1 MAVKP
6 IPDGYH
12 TLTPYLTVRG
22 VAKLIDF
29 LKQAFDAQEVERMAQ
44 PDGTVRHAEVR
55 IGDSI
60 VMLGEAGGQWQPMPA
75 SLYMYVTDTDAVYK
89 SALRAGGTSV
99 MEPANQFY
107 GDRNAGVKDPCG
119 NQWWIATRIENLSH
133 QELERRAAAAMK
145 PPG

>member
-1 MAVKP
+1 
-6 IPDGYH
+6 
-12 TLTPYLTVRG
+12 
-22 VAKLIDF
+22 
-29 LKQAFDAQEVERMAQ
+29 
-44 PDGTVRHAEVR
+44 
-55 IGDSI
+55 
-60 VMLGEAGGQWQPMPA
+60 MLGEAGGQWQPMPA